1 MENTMHILREITPL
15 TDKDCFYIADRHKTD
30 FTFPLHSHPEFELT
44 YVEKTS
50 GITSIVGDSVEEIND
65 YYLMLISSPNLE
77 HALTGVS
84 TVKDVREITIQF
96 SPDLLNESW
105 LNRKQF
111 YSIKQMFEKAKCG
124 ITFPISTIMKVYS
137 LLDDLASEKEQGFDI
152 VLKFLKLLY
161 ELSLCQD
168 MKTLSTSSFAKIETQ
183 NHSQRILKVQKYI
196 VEHYK
201 EDIRL
206 EVAASI
212 VNMTP
217 AAFCRFFKLRVGKT
231 FSEYII
237 NIRMGYATRDL
248 LDTSDTISE
257 ISYNCGFNNLSN
269 FNRLFKKLKGC
280 TPKQFRELYKKKKII
295 I

>member
-1 MENTMHILREITPL
+1 MENSMHILREITPL
-15 TDKDCFYIADRHKTD
+15 SEKDCFYIADRHKTD

-44 YVEKTS
+44 YVEKTE
-50 GITSIVGDSVEEIND
+50 GITSIVGDHVEEIND
-65 YYLMLISSPNLE
+65 YYLMLITSPNLE
-77 HALTGVS
+77 HALTGTS

-96 SPDLLNESW
+96 SPDLFNDNW

-111 YSIKQMFEKAKCG
+111 YSIKQMFEKAQCG
-124 ITFPISTIMKVYS
+124 ITFPMSTIMKVYS
-137 LLDDLASEKEQGFDI
+137 LLDELASEKEQGFDVI
-152 VLKFLKLLY
+152 LKFMKLLY
-161 ELSLCQD
+161 ELSLCQE

-201 EDIRL
+201 EEIRL

-237 NIRMGYATRDL
+237 SIRMGYATREL
-248 LDTSDTISE
+248 LDTANTISE